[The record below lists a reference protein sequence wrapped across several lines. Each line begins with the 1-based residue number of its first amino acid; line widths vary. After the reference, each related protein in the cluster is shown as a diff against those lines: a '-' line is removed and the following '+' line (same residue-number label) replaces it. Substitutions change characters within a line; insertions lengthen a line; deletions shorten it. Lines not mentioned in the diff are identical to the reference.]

1 MIGATH
7 TRTKVQTDRGKLSVT
22 LRRLAKFEFLGIG
35 SLFFSYLF
43 NNTQTFEFRASYASE
58 HVNGG
63 KFEETKKN
71 AMREGKGGQPPSGGG
86 NKKRLKSKK
95 LTTGKMHSGECGPDN
110 GQISITGQQQQQF
123 QF

>member
-1 MIGATH
+1 MGYE
-7 TRTKVQTDRGKLSVT
+7 VQ
-22 LRRLAKFEFLGIG
+22 FEFWETAPF
-35 SLFFSYLF
+35 SSYLL
-43 NNTQTFEFRASYASE
+43 NNTQSLLFRASYASE

-71 AMREGKGGQPPSGGG
+71 AIREGKGGQPPSGGG

-110 GQISITGQQQQQF
+110 QQISITGQQQQQF
-123 QF
+123 QFQNNAHLSIHGHLPNGGPPMV